1 MMRDKLLC
9 NAYVDSCDVQFNKE
23 MYYNFFPYVKV

>member
-23 MYYNFFPYVKV
+23 MYYKLLHMEKN